1 MQTVD
6 AHKTT
11 LKGIGKNVL
20 RNPNIIKC
28 KKQKSNKVIET
39 SKKVLVQGK
48 KKANSKRRIH
58 CLECVNLDPI
68 Q

>member
-1 MQTVD
+1 MQTVS

-20 RNPNIIKC
+20 RNPKIIKC
-28 KKQKSNKVIET
+28 KKTQKSNKVIET
-39 SKKVLVQGK
+39 SKTVLVQGK

-68 Q
+68 